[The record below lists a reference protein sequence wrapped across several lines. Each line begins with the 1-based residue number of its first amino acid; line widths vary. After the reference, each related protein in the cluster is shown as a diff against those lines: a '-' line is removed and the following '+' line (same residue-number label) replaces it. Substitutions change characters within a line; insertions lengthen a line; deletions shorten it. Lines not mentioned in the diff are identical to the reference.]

1 MDFEKLYF
9 PLWPDYNGLM
19 AEAIGSEKAD
29 AIPSEA
35 NEPIRTAAAN
45 GVDVGQ
51 LRDNLA
57 LTVSERLRRHQLALD
72 VVETLQRAKRP

>member
-1 MDFEKLYF
+1 MECEKLYF
-9 PLWPDYNGLM
+9 PLWPDYNGRM
-19 AEAIGSEKAD
+19 AEAIGTEKAD

-35 NEPIRTAAAN
+35 NEPIRAAAAN

-57 LTVSERLRRHQLALD
+57 LTVAERLRRHQLALD